1 MLRVALLHVS
11 LVAALALPPSVV
23 IAAPGDPLAP
33 AVQRPGGAA
42 PASEPEVQRPGAVD
56 PLASGT
62 GELAPGTAAAPT
74 SSVAPAASPVAAPV
88 AAPVATTPRPGTSR
102 RPPVRATE
110 GVYEVQAGVAK
121 AGDGVPRYF
130 RAPFNESM
138 WPAVMGQEMLMV
150 LGSGQR
156 ECVTVTKKTP
166 DALFYVN
173 RSNSKQQAPLVSVTS
188 LHQNSWECKAH
199 DSTPSEWARSGA
211 AVGIGLSGLGLVMG
225 ALYDAGHPDPKCERS
240 EVTGAVC
247 AKGGPEMP
255 HFVYSVVGVTTTTL
269 GTPVVAI
276 GGRSTSRDLRVQ
288 GKIWARALGWTFYS
302 AATLV
307 NILWLTGF
315 YGDVKSL
322 QLRGLTTSAGVL
334 GLAGAGFMAV
344 DALTARQELTRLR
357 LEDSRRQDRP
367 TAGRGLRGGLRL
379 GASPIGSHGVM
390 SGMSLGLGGRF

>member
-1 MLRVALLHVS
+1 MLRVALLTVS
-11 LVAALALPPSVV
+11 LALPPSSLLVAPVV
-23 IAAPGDPLAP
+23 NAAPADPLAP
-33 AVQRPGGAA
+33 AVQRPAAA
-42 PASEPEVQRPGAVD
+42 PVAEPAVQRPGAVD

-62 GELAPGTAAAPT
+62 GSAGPASAPVSAPV
-74 SSVAPAASPVAAPV
+74 SAPASAPAATPVALS
-88 AAPVATTPRPGTSR
+88 PRPGASR
-102 RPPVRATE
+102 RPQVRPQE

-121 AGDGVPRYF
+121 AGDGMPRYY

-150 LGSGQR
+150 FGSGQR
-156 ECVTVTKKTP
+156 ECVTLTKKTP
-166 DALFYVN
+166 DALFYVH
-173 RSNSKQQAPLVSVTS
+173 RSNGKQQAPLVSVTS

-211 AVGIGLSGLGLVMG
+211 AVGLGLSGLGLVMG

-322 QLRGLTTSAGVL
+322 QVRGLTASAGVL
-334 GLAGAGFMAV
+334 GLGGSAFMAV
-344 DALTARQELTRLR
+344 DALSARQELTRLR
-357 LEDSRRQDRP
+357 REDAQRQDRP
-367 TAGRGLRGGLRL
+367 TAGRMRGGLRL
-379 GASPIGSHGVM
+379 GASPIGSHGMM